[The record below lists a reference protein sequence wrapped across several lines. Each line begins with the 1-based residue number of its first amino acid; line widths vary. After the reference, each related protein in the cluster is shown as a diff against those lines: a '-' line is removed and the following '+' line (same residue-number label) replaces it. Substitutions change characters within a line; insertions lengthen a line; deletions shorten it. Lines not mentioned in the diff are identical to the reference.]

1 MDDSPQLTIGEVARR
16 AGVATSS
23 IRYYE
28 SIGVLPEPDRLHGQ
42 RRYGEEVLG
51 KLAFVGVAQGAG
63 FKLEEIKELMRSA
76 DGAGMGDQIRALS
89 RRKLGEVEEMLARAR
104 AMKGWLEVANT
115 CDCETP
121 AECSLFAAP
130 GESYDAAHALRI
142 VHAGGDCRRADRPV
156 AAGSRD
162 E

>member
-16 AGVATSS
+16 AGLAPSA

-28 SIGVLPEPDRLHGQ
+28 SIGLLPEPDRLHGQ
-42 RRYGEEVLG
+42 RRYDQAVLG
-51 KLAFVGVAQGAG
+51 KIAFVGVAQNAG
-63 FKLEEIKELMRSA
+63 FKLEEIKELVGAVDTA
-76 DGAGMGDQIRALS
+76 DGMAHQIRTIS
-89 RRKLGEVEEMLARAR
+89 RRKLGEVEEMLARAQ

-130 GESYDAAHALRI
+130 GESYDAAQALRI
-142 VHAGGDCRRADRPV
+142 VHVAGDCRRT
-156 AAGSRD
+156 AGPRG
-162 E
+162 